1 MKNFFI
7 EYGRFFLLAFVLG
20 FLIPR
25 FDGGAL
31 QASTLSFDDYSETYR
46 GMESLDE
53 MILAFH
59 KNMND
64 TTNDYIERLLA
75 SEKPN
80 VLYPASDEDCKMGS
94 NLSTYCLAVV
104 LNENL
109 LAFETVLLERKD
121 TLAELE
127 DLASAEAE
135 TEEGEDASSDRPD
148 TLDTALQF
156 ANQQALVVVE
166 QMQNAEDTLDLT
178 LAVYNQIQIVW
189 PLHVELEDFRANLE
203 GFRDSLADV
212 RDVIEGYPGKFNG
225 ASTAQ
230 CK

>member
-7 EYGRFFLLAFVLG
+7 QYGRYFLLTFVLG

-25 FDGGAL
+25 LDGGNL
-31 QASTLSFDDYSETYR
+31 QANSSQYDEYYKIYSGINTLDA
-46 GMESLDE
+46 
-53 MILAFH
+53 MILEFH
-59 KNMND
+59 KNMNA

-75 SEKPN
+75 SKDAD
-80 VLYPASDEDCKMGS
+80 VLYPASDEDCEKGS

-104 LNENL
+104 LNVRL
-109 LAFETVLLERKD
+109 WAFEAALADRKD
-121 TLAELE
+121 TLEELE
-127 DLASAEAE
+127 DLVTAE
-135 TEEGEDASSDRPD
+135 EEEDAGGDRAD
-148 TLDTALQF
+148 TLDTAIQF
-156 ANQQALVVVE
+156 ANQQSLVVEE
-166 QMQNAEDTLDLT
+166 QMENAEDALDLT

-189 PLHVELEDFRANLE
+189 PLHVELTDFRTNLE
-203 GFRDSLADV
+203 GFRDNLAKV